1 MKAQEGGTVIT
12 ELERDDCPD
21 CGRIYYEQGVHHMI
35 EAARCRDGC
44 LADQW
49 LAKLEGSR
57 KRQDRE
63 ALAVIIMVFEDYAHR
78 DSLDFPREI
87 NDLRDGIREIK
98 AGSHRFPFFHPRDG
112 STFASRLTHGFPKR
126 QRFTE
131 RQNIDK
137 AIWVRREDLA
147 S

>member
-1 MKAQEGGTVIT
+1 
-12 ELERDDCPD
+12 
-21 CGRIYYEQGVHHMI
+21 MI
-35 EAARCRDGC
+35 EAAKCPDGY

-57 KRQDRE
+57 KQQDKQD
-63 ALAVIIMVFEDYAHR
+63 LADIIMVFEDYAYR
-78 DSLDFPREI
+78 DCLDFPREI

-98 AGSHRFPFFHPRDG
+98 AGSHRFPFFHPRPG

-131 RQNIDK
+131 RQNISK
-137 AIWVRREDLA
+137 AIWVRKEDLG